1 MHMTNTQKLNTTE
14 MLSHKPTPQQA
25 NRRNRKAGF
34 SLLEIVLV
42 MAIIGVLLAVVA
54 FNVVGFGER
63 GRIRATEASMRTIKT
78 ALDTYYLEYSTYPPT
93 IETLQTV
100 RPPMLDTGTTLRDGW
115 NMPFHYTPGMNSQ
128 GQPYTLISF
137 GGSPEWDPETG
148 INVWTVGQK

>member
-1 MHMTNTQKLNTTE
+1 MNNTQILNHSQKHGHRWKTR
-14 MLSHKPTPQQA
+14 S
-25 NRRNRKAGF
+25 GF

-78 ALDTYYLEYSTYPPT
+78 ALDTYYLEYSAYPPT
-93 IETLQTV
+93 IQTLQTV
-100 RPPMLDTGTTLRDGW
+100 RPPMLDTGNSLTDGW
-115 NMPFHYTPGMNSQ
+115 NMPFHYTPGTNSQ

-148 INVWTVGQK
+148 INVWTVGQR